1 MGDLGSLKLNLGI
14 KNEKNVDTIIQI
26 LLGVLEMFLE

>member
-14 KNEKNVDTIIQI
+14 KNEKKVGTIIQT